1 MAEPRSS
8 GLARPF
14 QYSTIEGSAQGPG
27 LLVKVDR
34 YGVPGGG
41 CLHLGA
47 ASGLRGIARNRTCC
61 HRIVIMTPVT
71 CGGEEIRWSGGFRN
85 LCVTPS
91 DGKTGLASSVG
102 MVAWLVVLYRPNRP
116 YGYILAIG
124 WVWLS
129 TITNE
134 VRA

>member
-1 MAEPRSS
+1 
-8 GLARPF
+8 
-14 QYSTIEGSAQGPG
+14 
-27 LLVKVDR
+27 
-34 YGVPGGG
+34 
-41 CLHLGA
+41 
-47 ASGLRGIARNRTCC
+47 
-61 HRIVIMTPVT
+61 
-71 CGGEEIRWSGGFRN
+71 
-85 LCVTPS
+85 
-91 DGKTGLASSVG
+91 